1 MAQLM
6 GWSHDRLCTYFQAAL
21 NLMPLSPSISDQKPI
36 PFYDAV
42 VKTLTNTISSTR
54 DSHTHVRH
62 VDGHVDVIHP
72 GLHALPDNE
81 HQAKVTVNTI
91 ARSSLA
97 MYEDVNNEDDVR
109 WTAAYLMQDP
119 FKPKS
124 LKIITNATVDSIV
137 FNGSS
142 SGEEQEGKELLAT
155 GVKIV
160 VGDETYIASIDQSIE
175 GNNSSSSI
183 TSTNNT
189 NRVGEIAITSGAIN
203 SSAVLQ
209 RSGVGPKA
217 LLDSFNIPSVVNNP
231 YVGHGIDHE
240 EIAILYEWLDKWSC
254 DDGSLPKGGAM
265 GWPIVLFASF
275 LNKDKDKDRSTDGG
289 SDMKKHKEKH
299 EELLSD
305 FFEAHFGAGYAEPY
319 TSFPSVVVTPS
330 CIRPDHSS
338 LDTGFQVKIKSR
350 DPTSSCLLIQ
360 GNHAKDLE
368 TMALGML
375 SVSHLFQPLIDHG
388 VIGKQLEPPFEICED
403 NKDRL
408 IEWIK
413 SNHYTVFHW
422 SCTCQAG
429 LKGRV
434 CDEKFRVRR
443 NYKTTID
450 EGSNN
455 NDNDTAPSSII
466 SNLRVGSA
474 ASLPELSEA
483 NPHLTITAFAIAL
496 AEELARS
503 LAVKH
508 NVSYHPPIEISRAY
522 DDIHAVND
530 ISNDAAV
537 PITTTIRRQNEEV
550 PALGNFAREYSHQ
563 WDVEHSKAEP

>member
-21 NLMPLSPSISDQKPI
+21 NLMPLSPSISNQKPI
-36 PFYDAV
+36 PFYEAV
-42 VKTLTNTISSTR
+42 VETLTR
-54 DSHTHVRH
+54 DSDSHGH
-62 VDGHVDVIHP
+62 VDVDKDVDVIHP

-137 FNGSS
+137 FNGS
-142 SGEEQEGKELLAT
+142 EEEKKKDLLAT

-160 VGDETYIASIDQSIE
+160 IGDETYIATIDRFIE
-175 GNNSSSSI
+175 GSCSNSGSGDDNI
-183 TSTNNT
+183 
-189 NRVGEIAITSGAIN
+189 NRIGEIAITSGAIN

-209 RSGVGPKA
+209 RSGVGPKE
-217 LLDSFNIPSVVNNP
+217 LLDSFGIPSVVNNP

-275 LNKDKDKDRSTDGG
+275 LKDKIATTTTTDG
-289 SDMKKHKEKH
+289 SSRKHG
-299 EELLSD
+299 ELLSD

-338 LDTGFQVKIKSR
+338 LDTGFQVKIKSL

-360 GNHAKDLE
+360 GNHTKDVE

-375 SVSHLFQPLIDHG
+375 SVSHLFQPLIDHE
-388 VIGKQLEPPFEICED
+388 VIGKQLEPPFEISQD
-403 NKDRL
+403 NKDKL

-443 NYKTTID
+443 NYKAIID
-450 EGSNN
+450 DGLNNNN
-455 NDNDTAPSSII
+455 NDDEYSSSSII

-508 NVSYHPPIEISRAY
+508 NVSYHPPKEISRAY
-522 DDIHAVND
+522 DDIHAVNN
-530 ISNDAAV
+530 ISNDAEV
-537 PITTTIRRQNEEV
+537 PIVTTIRRQNEEV
-550 PALGNFAREYSHQ
+550 PALGNFAREYSRQ
-563 WDVEHSKAEP
+563 WDMEHSKAD

>member
-42 VKTLTNTISSTR
+42 VETLTNNTSSTR
-54 DSHTHVRH
+54 DSH
-62 VDGHVDVIHP
+62 VDGHADVIHP

-124 LKIITNATVDSIV
+124 LKVITNATVDSIV
-137 FNGSS
+137 FNGGS

-160 VGDETYIASIDQSIE
+160 VGDKTYIASIDQSIE
-175 GNNSSSSI
+175 GSSSSSI

-217 LLDSFNIPSVVNNP
+217 LLDSFNIPSVVTNP

-275 LNKDKDKDRSTDGG
+275 LNKDKDRDRLTDGG
-289 SDMKKHKEKH
+289 SDMKMHEEKN

-443 NYKTTID
+443 NDDKPTID
-450 EGSNN
+450 EGLNN

-503 LAVKH
+503 LAVKY

-550 PALGNFAREYSHQ
+550 PALGNFAREYSRQ